1 MLCDHIIEEIQ
12 THIHLN
18 LVRSCFRFINSKK
31 KTNVVVR
38 LFLRVYVRWGEGR
51 CKNVIVSVSSPTS
64 LIVCSVA
71 STDTRYNTFIPIN
84 YASVQIYS
92 VANFIFSLD
101 ASLRDVIF
109 HGDNHS
115 MVSIIS
121 AIEFAVLV
129 QVRVN

>member
-38 LFLRVYVRWGEGR
+38 LFLRVYVRRGEGR

-71 STDTRYNTFIPIN
+71 STDTRYNTFICLQLYNFKKYCKSFIPIS
-84 YASVQIYS
+84 YASVQIHS
-92 VANFIFSLD
+92 VANFIFSLV

-115 MVSIIS
+115 IVC
-121 AIEFAVLV
+121 L
-129 QVRVN
+129 